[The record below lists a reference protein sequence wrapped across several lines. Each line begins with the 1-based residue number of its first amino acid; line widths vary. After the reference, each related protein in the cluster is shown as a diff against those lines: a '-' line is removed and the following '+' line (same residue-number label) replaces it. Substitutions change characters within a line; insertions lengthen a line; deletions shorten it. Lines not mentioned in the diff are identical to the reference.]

1 MTAFSQLL
9 RFFLDSSELVLYHAD
24 PLIDPLHGA
33 DCQVFIGMNQFTK
46 IAFFCRN
53 LAPNFEAHE
62 PKKYLIFRKPFRKIN
77 RTAGSSAARFRE
89 YIWKYSHSIL
99 WSIWTRKISTI
110 CGISRLT
117 LRISKCGFLIRQF
130 LQLERPWS
138 LDNTKL
144 DPFAERVPA
153 SLVQDETVALTSS
166 TSGHLDM
173 GIGED
178 NQLERLITQ
187 NLAFR
192 WTWSVDSAAILWIL
206 GCFIFWLNGE
216 NKNSLDL

>member
-77 RTAGSSAARFRE
+77 RTAGSSAARFHFDDMWNFSE
-89 YIWKYSHSIL
+89 
-99 WSIWTRKISTI
+99 
-110 CGISRLT
+110 RLT